1 MLEGIIYVW
10 AFVIGTLLG
19 SFATLAVYRIPRGE
33 NIIYKHS
40 YCPNCHHLLA
50 FGDLIPI
57 FSYLFLKGKCPY
69 CHQKI
74 RIRYLLLEIFSG
86 LLYAFFIASLPINFA
101 TFDVQQAAYIGIMTA
116 FLVCMIL
123 MIGILKEKNEIPGSL
138 MKFCLIFSVLY
149 IVYLYIVGV
158 NIYRYVIYAILLLV
172 LTICLKGKKQ
182 LCSICFILLF
192 SFLFTGTSVMLM
204 TLFVTIV
211 WILFHTIQKRKWTMD
226 GIGFALGS
234 INLVILTLSNFMRNG
249 M

>member
-57 FSYLFLKGKCPY
+57 FSYLFLKGKCRY

-123 MIGILKEKNEIPGSL
+123 MIGILKEKNEMEATTKKATNEVFKKISTNTKCNSSL
-138 MKFCLIFSVLY
+138 EGFAV
-149 IVYLYIVGV
+149 
-158 NIYRYVIYAILLLV
+158 
-172 LTICLKGKKQ
+172 
-182 LCSICFILLF
+182 LF
-192 SFLFTGTSVMLM
+192 S
-204 TLFVTIV
+204 I
-211 WILFHTIQKRKWTMD
+211 IY
-226 GIGFALGS
+226 S
-234 INLVILTLSNFMRNG
+234 ISIHSRS
-249 M
+249 